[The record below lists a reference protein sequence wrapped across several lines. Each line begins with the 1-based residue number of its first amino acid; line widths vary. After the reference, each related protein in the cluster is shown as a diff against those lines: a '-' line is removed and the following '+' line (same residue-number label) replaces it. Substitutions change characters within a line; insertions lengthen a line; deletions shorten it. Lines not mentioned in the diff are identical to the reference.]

1 MWHFVSFVVRKDM
14 TYTFTFDASACSGCK
29 ACQIAC
35 KDKNDL
41 PLGVLWRRVYEVSG
55 GDWQKQGDA
64 WVTDVFAYNLSIACN
79 HCTHPKC
86 AGVCP
91 TNAYVIRDDGIVL
104 LDTSKCM
111 GCGYCNWACPYS
123 APQYNYETGYMTKCD
138 FCFDNLELG
147 LPPACVA
154 ACPMRV
160 LDSIEVSS
168 DLLSVNSHQALWKIP
183 GTEHPYPLPTYSRT
197 EPYLAIKP
205 HAAMSNGLGKV
216 VANREEIYPERV
228 RRTMFNGKIASGET
242 ARLTSVFPKA
252 WCDALRASDE
262 FPLIAFTLLGQ
273 MAVGMAVFS
282 LFFPLSSFIL
292 FTIGL
297 LLGFGTLISLLHLG
311 SPFNAWR
318 AFNNLSKSWLSRE
331 ILMTG
336 LFAGSWLLT
345 LISPGFGKW
354 LLAITGIG
362 LVYSMAQ
369 VYRLKSAPGWN
380 SWRTPVSF
388 FLSAGMLGAL
398 AVNFWLYQPLLPLVA
413 ALPLAVEA
421 VTLPEARP
429 AHKTARQV
437 RVSLI
442 RAGILAALIISFLPE
457 SLSAWAN
464 FSIFLIVFVEDI
476 LGRWLFYESSAATS
490 RG

>member
-1 MWHFVSFVVRKDM
+1 
-14 TYTFTFDASACSGCK
+14 
-29 ACQIAC
+29 
-35 KDKNDL
+35 
-41 PLGVLWRRVYEVSG
+41 
-55 GDWQKQGDA
+55 
-64 WVTDVFAYNLSIACN
+64 
-79 HCTHPKC
+79 
-86 AGVCP
+86 
-91 TNAYVIRDDGIVL
+91 
-104 LDTSKCM
+104 
-111 GCGYCNWACPYS
+111 
-123 APQYNYETGYMTKCD
+123 
-138 FCFDNLELG
+138 
-147 LPPACVA
+147 
-154 ACPMRV
+154 MRV

-216 VANREEIYPERV
+216 ISNWEEVRTPKPDSKVGRLWRAIPKSGPYRVLREDFGLQE
-228 RRTMFNGKIASGET
+228 
-242 ARLTSVFPKA
+242 L
-252 WCDALRASDE
+252 
-262 FPLIAFTLLGQ
+262 PLVAFTLLAQ
-273 MAVGMAVFS
+273 LAVGMAVFA
-282 LFFPLSSFIL
+282 LPLTDIPFS
-292 FTIGL
+292 L
-297 LLGFGTLISLLHLG
+297 LLTVGITLGFAGIFSFLHLG
-311 SPFNAWR
+311 SPLNAWR

-331 ILMTG
+331 SLMTG

-413 ALPLAVEA
+413 ALLLAVEA

-429 AHKTARQV
+429 AHKTARQA

-442 RAGILAALIISFLPE
+442 RAGILAALIISFLQE

-464 FSIFLIVFVEDI
+464 VPIFLIVFAEEI
-476 LGRWLFYESSAATS
+476 LGRWLFYES
-490 RG
+490 REN